1 MTVSTSSL
9 TSSPDLWGGRRVTAG
24 PTRPFGC
31 CLYEALTGKSV
42 FLRETVSD
50 TIAAILEGE
59 PDWNAVPE
67 STPWRVRE
75 LLRRCLRKDAN
86 ERLHDIADARIE
98 INDALAEPAR
108 SAPEALPARS
118 RAWMPVLVAA
128 IAVVAAFSIF
138 RGDPLPQP
146 VKRFVVQL
154 PPGESLADNQNL
166 ANVAMS
172 PDGSLL
178 VYVGARTDGTTGLY
192 SRAMGAFDPEPVPG
206 SPFFSPDGEWLGFFA
221 DGELKKRR
229 VSGGPVITLCDAPRG
244 RGASWGPDD
253 TIVFTPTQGGTLSM
267 VSAAGGAP
275 QVLTTKDVEKNER
288 YHYWPEFLP
297 GGKAVLFTVGG
308 ARQRYVAVHSF
319 ETGERHVL
327 LEGDNGRYVRTGHL
341 VYNVGGSLLVAPFDR
356 SQLRLTGNPIPVLEG
371 VRLQEFFA
379 AHFTVAGDGT
389 LAYVPGEGVM
399 VRDATLLWLVPRIF
413 NYYTKSGSP
422 CVSSVRWAKR
432 AIDSRIW
439 SADLVH
445 LNGFGSSLW
454 ASR

>member
-154 PPGESLADNQNL
+154 PPRRKLGGQSKSCKCCD
-166 ANVAMS
+166 VARWQ
-172 PDGSLL
+172 PARLCRCQDRRHHRALFTRDGRLRPR
-178 VYVGARTDGTTGLY
+178 ARSWKPILFSRRGMAGL
-192 SRAMGAFDPEPVPG
+192 
-206 SPFFSPDGEWLGFFA
+206 FA

-229 VSGGPVITLCDAPRG
+229 VSGGPVITPL
-244 RGASWGPDD
+244 
-253 TIVFTPTQGGTLSM
+253 
-267 VSAAGGAP
+267 
-275 QVLTTKDVEKNER
+275 
-288 YHYWPEFLP
+288 
-297 GGKAVLFTVGG
+297 
-308 ARQRYVAVHSF
+308 
-319 ETGERHVL
+319 
-327 LEGDNGRYVRTGHL
+327 
-341 VYNVGGSLLVAPFDR
+341 
-356 SQLRLTGNPIPVLEG
+356 
-371 VRLQEFFA
+371 
-379 AHFTVAGDGT
+379 
-389 LAYVPGEGVM
+389 
-399 VRDATLLWLVPRIF
+399 
-413 NYYTKSGSP
+413 
-422 CVSSVRWAKR
+422 
-432 AIDSRIW
+432 
-439 SADLVH
+439 
-445 LNGFGSSLW
+445 
-454 ASR
+454 